1 MEKIEN
7 IIRERVLEGSFFF
20 HNTKF
25 VSFGWTKELYW
36 RMVLG
41 GLEDLYE
48 FFKFNLCCYNI
59 FKIKNILIIN
69 INLSEIFLKF
79 DQKKNILLKH
89 LVETITQGP
98 SIWRSKT
105 NDVCLWY
112 SNRDDFYQWMSYK
125 INVISVFNA
134 IITFSFQSY
143 SSININIIYIT
154 SKILLLL

>member
-79 DQKKNILLKH
+79 DQKKKYTLKA
-89 LVETITQGP
+89 LGWNNYSRTINLKKQDQ
-98 SIWRSKT
+98 WRLFVIFKSWRF
-105 NDVCLWY
+105 LP
-112 SNRDDFYQWMSYK
+112 M
-125 INVISVFNA
+125 NV
-134 IITFSFQSY
+134 
-143 SSININIIYIT
+143 
-154 SKILLLL
+154 L